1 MAGPVTPV
9 PPVTGAP
16 LDAEGQV
23 AEKLARV
30 KVLPILTVLDVRTVE
45 ATCRALADGGVSCV
59 EITYRTKHANEA
71 IARASQIPGLMVGAG
86 TVVDAGQAAVAA
98 QAGARFAVAPGL
110 SEPVVAA
117 ARQAGLPFFPG
128 VATPSEIDRAR
139 GLGCRV
145 VKVFPVSSLGGPA
158 FVRSVAAP
166 YPDMRF
172 IPTGGI
178 DDSTIGQYLELP
190 SVLACGASW
199 LCARDLVAAGRFDE
213 IRRRAEA
220 ALAALR

>member
-1 MAGPVTPV
+1 MTP
-9 PPVTGAP
+9 ARAAAS
-16 LDAEGQV
+16 DAEVQV
-23 AEKLARV
+23 AQWLARV
-30 KVLPILTVLDVRTVE
+30 KVLPVLTVSDIRTVE
-45 ATCRALADGGVSCV
+45 ATCHALVDGGVSCV
-59 EITYRTKHANEA
+59 EITYRTACADEA
-71 IARASQIPGLMVGAG
+71 IARASRIPGLMVGAG
-86 TVVDAGQAAVAA
+86 TVLDAEQARSAA

-117 ARQAGLPFFPG
+117 AHALGLPFFPG
-128 VATPSEIDRAR
+128 VATPSELDRAR

-145 VKVFPVSSLGGPA
+145 VKVFPAASLGGPA
-158 FVRSVAAP
+158 FVRSIAAP

-178 DDSTIGQYLELP
+178 DDHTIGQYLELP

-220 ALAALR
+220 TLGARA

>member
-1 MAGPVTPV
+1 MAGPVTPMQES
-9 PPVTGAP
+9 A
-16 LDAEGQV
+16 LNAERQV
-23 AEKLARV
+23 VERLARV
-30 KVLPILTVLDVRTVE
+30 KVLPVLTVFDVRTVE

-59 EITYRTKHANEA
+59 EITYRTVCANEA
-71 IARASQIPGLMVGAG
+71 IVRASQIPGLMVGAG
-86 TVVDAGQAAVAA
+86 TVLDAEQAVAAA

-110 SEPVVAA
+110 SEPVLAA
-117 ARQAGLPFFPG
+117 AHEIGLPFFPG

-139 GLGCRV
+139 STGCRV

-178 DDSTIGQYLELP
+178 NDGTIGQYLELP
-190 SVLACGASW
+190 AVLACGASW
-199 LCARDLVAAGRFDE
+199 LCEQDLVAAGRFDE

-220 ALAALR
+220 TLAAL